1 MMRLHSDGRIHLCA
15 RCGKYWTGTASGH
28 CTFCTAELAPIDW
41 PKVAYWAAVFVIGIA
56 ALSMAGWALVSP

>member
-1 MMRLHSDGRIHLCA
+1 MMRLHNENRVALCA

-41 PKVAYWAAVFVIGIA
+41 PLVALWVAGFATIAMGAWAVVQ
-56 ALSMAGWALVSP
+56 P